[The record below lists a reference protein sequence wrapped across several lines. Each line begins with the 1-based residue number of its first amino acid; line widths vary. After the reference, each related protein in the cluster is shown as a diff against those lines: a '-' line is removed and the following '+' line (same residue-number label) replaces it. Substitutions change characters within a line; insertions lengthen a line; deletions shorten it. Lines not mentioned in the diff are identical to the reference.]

1 MTRRG
6 LVVLGL
12 GSLMSAMTLVAGRAD
27 PIGLATEWT
36 GHKAGR
42 VRLLASTVP
51 ASGGARIKPA
61 RLYAGV
67 HVKLAD
73 GWKTYWRQ
81 PGEAGVP
88 PGFDW
93 AGSVN
98 VAEARVL
105 FPVPQRLIEAG
116 MTSLGYK
123 HEVVFPVEITPSDPT
138 KPIELK
144 LAFEYGICKDI
155 CIPVE
160 AKLSLAAPVGPVA
173 GEAALVRSYLAKVP
187 SEDAAGQPSV
197 TGFKA
202 DLAGAAPR
210 FIIDAIFP
218 QGSDGADVL
227 IEVPGGELGPFP
239 VVVERK
245 GRDVVRFEARFEPA
259 TEAKRFAGKALL
271 LTLISAKAQAEARVH
286 VP

>member
-6 LVVLGL
+6 LAVFGL
-12 GSLMSAMTLVAGRAD
+12 GSLMSAMTLVTGRAD
-27 PIGLATEWT
+27 PIGFVTEWT

-61 RLYAGV
+61 KLYAGV

-116 MTSLGYK
+116 MSLGYK
-123 HEVVFPVEITPSDPT
+123 HEVVFPVEITPSDPGQADRAET
-138 KPIELK
+138 RVRVRHLQGHLHSRRSQTIARGARSALS
-144 LAFEYGICKDI
+144 
-155 CIPVE
+155 PV
-160 AKLSLAAPVGPVA
+160 
-173 GEAALVRSYLAKVP
+173 R
-187 SEDAAGQPSV
+187 Q
-197 TGFKA
+197 T
-202 DLAGAAPR
+202 
-210 FIIDAIFP
+210 
-218 QGSDGADVL
+218 
-227 IEVPGGELGPFP
+227 
-239 VVVERK
+239 
-245 GRDVVRFEARFEPA
+245 
-259 TEAKRFAGKALL
+259 
-271 LTLISAKAQAEARVH
+271 
-286 VP
+286 